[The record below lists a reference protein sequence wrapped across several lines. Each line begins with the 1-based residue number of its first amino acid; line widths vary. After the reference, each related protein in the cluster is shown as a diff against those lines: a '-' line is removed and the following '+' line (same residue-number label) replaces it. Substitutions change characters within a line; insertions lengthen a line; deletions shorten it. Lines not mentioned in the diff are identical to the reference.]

1 MRQMA
6 WTVPTMRWCHQVLQ
20 QGWLTRARRV
30 VGIAYLSAIGLGA
43 LGAAS
48 AAGFDQ
54 FIGFGDSTM
63 DSGYFR
69 HGSTG
74 GLFALGRSS
83 ENAVNRG
90 IALAVA
96 AGASGAFVGPG
107 VVSTSLLAGRFGLS
121 ALPVTLPGG
130 LGTNYANG
138 SAQTVSTTPA
148 DGYLNGFFN
157 NVPAVAQIS
166 NYLAAV
172 HNVANPGALYMIN
185 TGAND
190 LFWMQSQQSSLSP
203 QQLYESYMRPWA
215 ATLAN
220 SVAILQADG
229 ARNIVVLNFNEYARL
244 VDVNGGLDGSG
255 HVVFAE
261 SQTYGSVI
269 WSSLAAA
276 GVNFVPADISSLFI
290 YVSRNPTQFGF
301 SAASVVASNPACGG
315 GTSSLVCSPGVL
327 VASNAEQ
334 THLWADSVHLTTAG
348 QTIEAD
354 YIYSLLTAPSQIS
367 LLAESVVQGG
377 LARASTIQQQVDLSG
392 QHRGPNG
399 INVWVSA
406 GASAL
411 TVKNAPNFPSASGP
425 PFGGTV
431 GADYQLPGGVI
442 VGAALTAG
450 GMTQRFSSGGDYTQ
464 VGEAFS
470 LYAAY
475 RSGPAW
481 GNAVASYGLLQD
493 RLARQVPLG
502 LFTDQNSADTDGHSL
517 ALALRG
523 GGDFTFGLVTTG
535 PVVGAVLQQVRLNG
549 FTETGTSGVTALSFS
564 GQTRNSFVS
573 QLGWRGSV
581 DLGDWQPF
589 AEADWNHE
597 WGGANRTITAS
608 LTSITAPPFTAAA
621 APVASNSASLLV
633 GTSYQ
638 LAPQVILRGA
648 VTAMVASPQ
657 VIGFGGGLG
666 LNVGF

>member
-1 MRQMA
+1 MRRES
-6 WTVPTMRWCHQVLQ
+6 WTVPTMAQRHQSFHP
-20 QGWLTRARRV
+20 GWLTRARRAL
-30 VGIAYLSAIGLGA
+30 GIAYLSAIGMGA
-43 LGAAS
+43 LGAAN

-83 ENAVNRG
+83 ETAVNQG
-90 IALAVA
+90 IALAVG

-107 VVSTSLLAGRFGLS
+107 VVSTTLLAARFGLS

-157 NVPAVAQIS
+157 NVPAVTQIS

-172 HNVANPGALYMIN
+172 NNVASPGALYMIN

-190 LFWMQSQQSSLSP
+190 LFWMQSQQASLSP
-203 QQLYESYMRPWA
+203 QQLYDSYMRPWA
-215 ATLAN
+215 ATLAS
-220 SVAILQADG
+220 SVATLQADG

-244 VDVNGGLDGSG
+244 VDVNGGLSG
-255 HVVFAE
+255 PSRVVFDE
-261 SQTYGSVI
+261 SQTYGAAV

-301 SAASVVASNPACGG
+301 TAASVVASNPACGG
-315 GTSSLVCSPGVL
+315 GVSSLVCTPGDL
-327 VASNAEQ
+327 VAPNAEQ

-354 YIYSLLTAPSQIS
+354 YLYSLLTAPSQIS
-367 LLAESVVQGG
+367 LLAESAVQVG
-377 LARASTIQQQVDLSG
+377 LARASTIQQQIDLSG

-399 INVWVSA
+399 INFWVSA
-406 GASAL
+406 GAAGL
-411 TVKNAPNFPSASGP
+411 TVKNAPNFPNASGP

-431 GADYQLPGGVI
+431 GADYQFPGGVI

-450 GMTQRFSSGGDYTQ
+450 GMTQQFSSGGDFTQ
-464 VGEAFS
+464 AGEALS

-475 RSGPAW
+475 RSGPVW

-493 RLARQVPLG
+493 HIARQVPLG
-502 LFTDQNSADTDGHSL
+502 IFTDQNSADTDGHSL

-523 GGDFTFGLVTTG
+523 GGDVTFGQVTTG
-535 PVVGAVLQQVRLNG
+535 PVAGVVMQQVHLHG
-549 FTETGTSGVTALSFS
+549 FSETGTSGVTALSFS

-581 DLGDWQPF
+581 DMGDWQPF

-597 WGGANRTITAS
+597 WSGGNRTITAS
-608 LTSITAPPFTAAA
+608 LISIAAPPFTAAA
-621 APVASNSASLLV
+621 APVAANWASVLA
-633 GTSYQ
+633 GASYR
-638 LAPQVILRGA
+638 LTPQVILRGA
-648 VTAMVASPQ
+648 VSAMFANPQ
-657 VIGFGGGLG
+657 ATGFGGGLG
-666 LNVGF
+666 LNVSF